1 MRCNEQHFQ
10 NALLHSVAIFKGI
23 GMSYIDS
30 LLPVDKAR
38 YLRKLNSIGIDICP
52 YDIKD
57 WTDSLFSME
66 PQAMFSPTIQPDV
79 TFFG

>member
-1 MRCNEQHFQ
+1 
-10 NALLHSVAIFKGI
+10 
-23 GMSYIDS
+23 MSYIDS

-57 WTDSLFSME
+57 WTDDPTQWPPVAFQDIYSYLVESPGKNYETQRQTTFSTSM
-66 PQAMFSPTIQPDV
+66 MN
-79 TFFG
+79 

>member
-1 MRCNEQHFQ
+1 MRCNEQNFQ

-57 WTDSLFSME
+57 WTDD
-66 PQAMFSPTIQPDV
+66 PTQWPPVAVPRHIQLSS
-79 TFFG
+79 